1 MRHDR
6 LFGWATA
13 VGTALVAVLALAAP
27 ASAAKFQM
35 TGTWAIRNGQ
45 VFIPLQFA
53 GTLGGSQMTMTSMGN
68 LSKGF
73 FFPNGPIPGGGG
85 VFQTG
90 AAPQTIVVPQHR
102 FLMNPAAAVPLAG
115 VTLVQITTMFII
127 DAPFQPAQLAAGGGP
142 GAFAWCPN
150 NTLGCPVTG
159 LPNGGNRNGR
169 IIYTAGANQFGGTM
183 QMGLASGGIN
193 SFLFNAVPFQVGHV
207 YFGGTGPTIRNL
219 APGRGTPA
227 NPWTEM
233 VYLVPGV
240 VTQPVV
246 PPTANGLVLFPGPK
260 LTVGLGLTTPASA
273 MTMTFMLPPL
283 GFSTM
288 GMSAGQITS
297 NYGFAHTTGTV
308 IGQQSVG
315 TGGDDFFTFDGTDM
329 RTALGAGNISTVA
342 GGVSFRNTLSGQ
354 TPYISM
360 HKVWMSLAPQV
371 PSMSPAGFAAAGAL
385 LLLAVG
391 YAFRR
396 RLP

>member
-1 MRHDR
+1 MRQDR

-13 VGTALVAVLALAAP
+13 VGTALVLILALAAP
-27 ASAAKFQM
+27 ASARKFQM

-53 GTLGGSQMTMTSMGN
+53 GTLGGSQMTMTSLGN

-73 FFPNGPIPGGGG
+73 FFPNGPIPGFGG
-85 VFQTG
+85 VTATG
-90 AAPQTIVVPQHR
+90 MTPATLMVPQHR
-102 FLMNPAAAVPLAG
+102 FQMNPAAAVPLAG
-115 VTLVQITTMFII
+115 VTLVQITTMFTV
-127 DAPFQPAQLAAGGGP
+127 DAPFAMASLMAGGGP

-150 NTLGCPVTG
+150 STLSCPVTG
-159 LPNGGNRNGR
+159 LPNGGTRNGR
-169 IIYTAGANQFGGTM
+169 IIYSAGANQFGGTM
-183 QMGLASGGIN
+183 QMGLGNGGIN

-207 YFGGTGPTIRNL
+207 YFGGTGTTIRNL

-240 VTQPVV
+240 VTIPVI
-246 PPTANGLVLFPGPK
+246 PPTPNGLVLFPGPK
-260 LTVGLGLTTPASA
+260 LTTGGGNTATMG
-273 MTMTFMLPPL
+273 MTMTFMLPPI

-297 NYGFAHTTGTV
+297 NYGFAHTTGTI

-315 TGGDDFFTFDGTDM
+315 TGGDDFFTFDGNDA
-329 RTALGAGNISTVA
+329 RTPLGAGNISTVA
-342 GGVSFRNTLSGQ
+342 GGISFRNTLAGQ

-360 HKVWMSLAPQV
+360 HKVWMSLGAPI

-385 LLLAVG
+385 MLLAVG
-391 YAFRR
+391 YALRR

>member
-6 LFGWATA
+6 QFGWATA
-13 VGTALVAVLALAAP
+13 VGAALVAVLALAVP

-35 TGTWAIRNGQ
+35 TGSWVIRNGQ

-53 GTLGGSQMTMTSMGN
+53 ATNGGSNMTMTSLGN
-68 LSKGF
+68 LSKAF

-85 VFQTG
+85 VHETG
-90 AAPQTIVVPQHR
+90 SNPATIVVPKHR

-115 VTLVQITTMFII
+115 FTLVQITTMFVV
-127 DAPFQPAQLAAGGGP
+127 DAPYQTAQLKAGGGP

-150 NTLGCPVTG
+150 ATLDCPITG
-159 LPNGGNRNGR
+159 APNAGTRNGR
-169 IIYTAGANQFGGTM
+169 VIYSPGANQFGGTM
-183 QMGLASGGIN
+183 QMGLGDGGIN

-207 YFGGTGPTIRNL
+207 YFGGTGTTIRNL
-219 APGRGTPA
+219 APGRGTAA

-246 PPTANGLVLFPGPK
+246 PPTSNGLVLFPGPK
-260 LTVGLGLTTPASA
+260 LTTGLGLTTDPSA
-273 MTMTFMLPPL
+273 GPTFMLPPL

-308 IGQQSVG
+308 IGQQT
-315 TGGDDFFTFDGTDM
+315 TGSAGPDFFTFNGTDM

-342 GGVSFRNTLSGQ
+342 GGISFRNTLAGQ
-354 TPYISM
+354 TPYVSM
-360 HKVWMSLAPQV
+360 HKIWMSLAPQV

-396 RLP
+396 RLS